1 MIPKDYITE
10 WRREAPWVEDFQV
23 EQDLVISRALV
34 ELFSH
39 QSIKDALA
47 FRGGTALYKLF
58 LRPAAR
64 YSEDIDLVQRVPG
77 AIGSVFDAIKDVL
90 NPWLGE
96 PKRDQKQWEVDT
108 MRAGQSSERQVLRG
122 NSPDPVADLRTYV
135 TEFRAFIEAEVTKWG
150 EVAQRA
156 GIRPE

>member
-39 QSIKDALA
+39 PTINDA
-47 FRGGTALYKLF
+47 
-58 LRPAAR
+58 
-64 YSEDIDLVQRVPG
+64 
-77 AIGSVFDAIKDVL
+77 L

-96 PKRDQKQWEVDT
+96 PKQVRE
-108 MRAGQSSERQVLRG
+108 RA
-122 NSPDPVADLRTYV
+122 
-135 TEFRAFIEAEVTKWG
+135 
-150 EVAQRA
+150 
-156 GIRPE
+156 